1 MRGFF
6 IMNATNDKNKVVVG
20 IDVGGS
26 TTKIV
31 GFRRDA
37 GSETLI
43 APLFVQA
50 TDPITSIYGAFGRF
64 TMENGLSL
72 DDIDKVMMTGGGSS
86 FRSQPI
92 YSLPCCN
99 VSEFECIGL
108 GGLYLSGLDEA
119 IVVSMG
125 TGTALIHSK
134 KVNGVTEIKY
144 LGGTGVGG
152 GTLLGLTQKLTGVGT
167 VEHIEKLCAEGDI
180 SKIDLRISDISKN
193 RTYENMKD
201 NLTVSNFGK
210 VSDIATPEDI
220 ALGVANM
227 VAETIAMVAVFAA
240 RGCGVKDVVLTG
252 NLSTIAPIRKTFE
265 GLDQFGVNFIIP
277 ENAQFGTVIGTA
289 IGGMKDFKL

>member
-1 MRGFF
+1 MQQ
-6 IMNATNDKNKVVVG
+6 NNTQNNVVIG

-31 GFRRDA
+31 GFRHTSM
-37 GSETLI
+37 GEELI

-64 TMENGLSL
+64 TMENGLAL
-72 DDIDKVMMTGGGSS
+72 TDIDKVMMTGGGSS

-92 YSLPCCN
+92 YTLPCNN

-125 TGTALIHSK
+125 PGTALIHSK
-134 KVNGVTEIKY
+134 KVGDATEIKY

-167 VEHIEKLCAEGDI
+167 VEHIEELCAEGDI
-180 SKIDLRISDISKN
+180 AKIDLRISDISKN

-210 VSDIATPEDI
+210 VSDIATPEDL

-265 GLDQFGVNFIIP
+265 SLDQFGVNFIIP
-277 ENAQFGTVIGTA
+277 ENAQFGTVIGA
-289 IGGMKDFKL
+289 ALHDSHKCI

>member
-1 MRGFF
+1 MQ
-6 IMNATNDKNKVVVG
+6 MDNVQNKVVVG

-31 GFRRDA
+31 GFRRGED

-64 TMENGLSL
+64 TMENGLALS
-72 DDIDKVMMTGGGSS
+72 DVDKVMMTGGGSS

-92 YSLPCCN
+92 YTLPCNN

-134 KVNGVTEIKY
+134 KVGDATQIKY

-167 VEHIEKLCAEGDI
+167 VEHIEELCAQGDI

-210 VSDIATPEDI
+210 VSDIATNEDI

-252 NLSTIAPIRKTFE
+252 NLSTIAPIKKTFE

-277 ENAQFGTVIGTA
+277 ENAQFGTVIGA
-289 IGGMKDFKL
+289 ALHDSHKCI

>member
-1 MRGFF
+1 MQQ
-6 IMNATNDKNKVVVG
+6 NKAQDKVVIG

-31 GFRRDA
+31 GFRHT
-37 GSETLI
+37 GEGEELI

-72 DDIDKVMMTGGGSS
+72 SDIDKVMMTGGGSS

-92 YSLPCCN
+92 YTLPCNN

-134 KVNGVTEIKY
+134 KVGDATMVKY

-167 VEHIEKLCAEGDI
+167 VEHIEELCAEGDI

-210 VSDIATPEDI
+210 VSDIATPEDL

-265 GLDQFGVNFIIP
+265 SLDQFGVNFIIP
-277 ENAQFGTVIGTA
+277 ENAQFGTVIGA
-289 IGGMKDFKL
+289 ALHDSHKCI

>member
-1 MRGFF
+1 MQQ
-6 IMNATNDKNKVVVG
+6 NKEQNKVVVG

-31 GFRRDA
+31 GFHR
-37 GSETLI
+37 GENGEETLI

-64 TMENGLSL
+64 TMENGLALS
-72 DDIDKVMMTGGGSS
+72 DIDKVMMTGGGSS

-92 YSLPCCN
+92 YTLPCSN

-108 GGLYLSGLDEA
+108 GGLYLS
-119 IVVSMG
+119 
-125 TGTALIHSK
+125 K
-134 KVNGVTEIKY
+134 KVGDTTEIKY

-180 SKIDLRISDISKN
+180 SKVDLRISDISKN

-201 NLTVSNFGK
+201 NLTVANFGK

-252 NLSTIAPIRKTFE
+252 NLSTIEPIRKTFE

-277 ENAQFGTVIGTA
+277 ENAQFGTVIGA
-289 IGGMKDFKL
+289 ALHDSHKCI

>member
-1 MRGFF
+1 MQQ
-6 IMNATNDKNKVVVG
+6 NKTQNNVVIG

-31 GFRRDA
+31 GFRHTSM
-37 GSETLI
+37 GEELI

-72 DDIDKVMMTGGGSS
+72 SDIDKVMMTGGGSS

-92 YSLPCCN
+92 YTLPCNN

-134 KVNGVTEIKY
+134 KVGDATMVKY

-167 VEHIEKLCAEGDI
+167 VEHIEELCAEGDI

-210 VSDIATPEDI
+210 VSDIATPEDL

-265 GLDQFGVNFIIP
+265 SLDQFGVNFIIP
-277 ENAQFGTVIGTA
+277 ENAQFGTVIGA
-289 IGGMKDFKL
+289 ALHDSHKCI

>member
-1 MRGFF
+1 MST
-6 IMNATNDKNKVVVG
+6 TNDKSKVVVG

-31 GFRRDA
+31 GFRRN
-37 GSETLI
+37 GQSETLI

-92 YSLPCCN
+92 YSLPCNN

-134 KVNGVTEIKY
+134 KVGGATEIKY

-167 VEHIEKLCAEGDI
+167 VEHIEALCAEGNI

-210 VSDIATPEDI
+210 VSDIATPEDL

-252 NLSTIAPIRKTFE
+252 NLSTIAPIRQTFE

-277 ENAQFGTVIGTA
+277 ENAQFGTVIGA
-289 IGGMKDFKL
+289 ALHDSHKCI

>member
-1 MRGFF
+1 
-6 IMNATNDKNKVVVG
+6 MNATNDKNKVVVG

-72 DDIDKVMMTGGGSS
+72 NDIDKVMMTGGGSS

-167 VEHIEKLCAEGDI
+167 VEHIEKMCAEGDI

-201 NLTVSNFGK
+201 NLTVSNFGN

-252 NLSTIAPIRKTFE
+252 NLSTIAPIRQTFE

-277 ENAQFGTVIGTA
+277 ENAQFGTVIGA
-289 IGGMKDFKL
+289 ALHDSHKCI

>member
-1 MRGFF
+1 MQ
-6 IMNATNDKNKVVVG
+6 MDNVQNKVVVG

-31 GFRRDA
+31 GFRRGDD
-37 GSETLI
+37 GSESLI

-64 TMENGLSL
+64 TMENGLALS
-72 DDIDKVMMTGGGSS
+72 DVDKVMMTGGGSS

-92 YSLPCCN
+92 YTLPCNN

-134 KVNGVTEIKY
+134 KVGDATQIKY

-167 VEHIEKLCAEGDI
+167 VEHIEELCAQGDI

-210 VSDIATPEDI
+210 VSDIATPEDL

-265 GLDQFGVNFIIP
+265 SLDQFGVNFIIP
-277 ENAQFGTVIGTA
+277 ENAQFGTVIGA
-289 IGGMKDFKL
+289 ALHDSHKCI

>member
-64 TMENGLSL
+64 TMENELSL

-92 YSLPCCN
+92 YSLPCNN

-167 VEHIEKLCAEGDI
+167 VEHIEQMCAEGDI
-180 SKIDLRISDISKN
+180 SKIDLCISDISKN

-252 NLSTIAPIRKTFE
+252 NLSTITPIRKTFE

-277 ENAQFGTVIGTA
+277 ENAQFGTVIGA
-289 IGGMKDFKL
+289 ALHDSHKCI

>member
-1 MRGFF
+1 
-6 IMNATNDKNKVVVG
+6 MNATNEKNKVVVG

-92 YSLPCCN
+92 YSLPCNN

-134 KVNGVTEIKY
+134 KVDDATMVKY

-167 VEHIEKLCAEGDI
+167 VEHIEKMCEEGDI
-180 SKIDLRISDISKN
+180 SKVDLRISDISKN

-210 VSDIATPEDI
+210 LSDIATPEDI

-252 NLSTIAPIRKTFE
+252 NLSTIAPIRQTFE

-277 ENAQFGTVIGTA
+277 ENAQFGTVIGA
-289 IGGMKDFKL
+289 ALHDSHKCI

>member
-1 MRGFF
+1 MQ
-6 IMNATNDKNKVVVG
+6 MDNVQNKVVVG

-31 GFRRDA
+31 GFRRGDD
-37 GSETLI
+37 GSESLI

-64 TMENGLSL
+64 TMENGLALS
-72 DDIDKVMMTGGGSS
+72 DVDKVMMTGGGSS

-92 YSLPCCN
+92 YTLPCNN

-134 KVNGVTEIKY
+134 KVGDATQIKY

-167 VEHIEKLCAEGDI
+167 VEHIEELCAQGDI

-210 VSDIATPEDI
+210 VSDIATNEDI

-252 NLSTIAPIRKTFE
+252 NLSTIAPIKKTFE

-277 ENAQFGTVIGTA
+277 ENAQFGTVIGA
-289 IGGMKDFKL
+289 ALHDSHKCI

>member
-1 MRGFF
+1 MQQ
-6 IMNATNDKNKVVVG
+6 NSVQNKVVVG

-31 GFRRDA
+31 GFRRGENGQEA
-37 GSETLI
+37 LI

-64 TMENGLSL
+64 TMENGLAL
-72 DDIDKVMMTGGGSS
+72 TDIDKVMMTGGGSS

-92 YSLPCCN
+92 YTLPCNN

-134 KVNGVTEIKY
+134 KIGGATEIKY

-167 VEHIEKLCAEGDI
+167 VEHIEALCADGDI

-210 VSDIATPEDI
+210 VSDIATPEDL

-252 NLSTIAPIRKTFE
+252 NLSTIEPIRKTFE

-277 ENAQFGTVIGTA
+277 ENAQFGTVIGA
-289 IGGMKDFKL
+289 ALHESHKCI

>member
-1 MRGFF
+1 MQQ
-6 IMNATNDKNKVVVG
+6 NKTQNNVVIG

-31 GFRRDA
+31 GFRHT
-37 GSETLI
+37 GEGEELI

-64 TMENGLSL
+64 TMENGLALS
-72 DDIDKVMMTGGGSS
+72 DVDKVMMTGGGSS

-92 YSLPCCN
+92 YTLPCNN

-134 KVNGVTEIKY
+134 KVGDATMVKY

-167 VEHIEKLCAEGDI
+167 VEHIEELCAEGDI

-210 VSDIATPEDI
+210 VSDIATPEDL

-265 GLDQFGVNFIIP
+265 SLDQFGVNFIIP
-277 ENAQFGTVIGTA
+277 ENAQFGTVIGA
-289 IGGMKDFKL
+289 ALHDSHKCI

>member
-1 MRGFF
+1 MQQ
-6 IMNATNDKNKVVVG
+6 NKAQDNVVIG

-31 GFRRDA
+31 GFRHTES
-37 GSETLI
+37 GESLI

-64 TMENGLSL
+64 TMENGLALS
-72 DDIDKVMMTGGGSS
+72 DVDKVMMTGGGSS

-92 YSLPCCN
+92 YTLPCNN

-134 KVNGVTEIKY
+134 KVGDATKIKY

-167 VEHIEKLCAEGDI
+167 VEHIEELCAEGDI

-210 VSDIATPEDI
+210 ISDIATPEDL

-240 RGCGVKDVVLTG
+240 RGCDVKDVVLTG

-265 GLDQFGVNFIIP
+265 SLDQFGVNFIIP
-277 ENAQFGTVIGTA
+277 ENAQFGTVIGA
-289 IGGMKDFKL
+289 ALHDSHKCI

>member
-1 MRGFF
+1 MQHN
-6 IMNATNDKNKVVVG
+6 IIQNKVVVG

-31 GFRRDA
+31 GFRR
-37 GSETLI
+37 GENGEETLI

-64 TMENGLSL
+64 TMENELAL
-72 DDIDKVMMTGGGSS
+72 TDIDKVMMTGGGSS

-92 YSLPCCN
+92 YTLPCSN

-134 KVNGVTEIKY
+134 KVGDTTAIKY

-180 SKIDLRISDISKN
+180 SKVDLRISDISKN

-201 NLTVSNFGK
+201 NLTVANFGK

-252 NLSTIAPIRKTFE
+252 NLSTIEPIRKTFE

-277 ENAQFGTVIGTA
+277 ENAQFGTVIGA
-289 IGGMKDFKL
+289 ALHDSHKCI

>member
-1 MRGFF
+1 
-6 IMNATNDKNKVVVG
+6 MNATNDKNKVVVG

-31 GFRRDA
+31 GFRRDGKTEA
-37 GSETLI
+37 LI

-72 DDIDKVMMTGGGSS
+72 EDIDKVMMTGGGSS

-92 YSLPCCN
+92 YSLPCNN

-125 TGTALIHSK
+125 TGTALIHCK
-134 KVNGVTEIKY
+134 KSGDATEIHY

-152 GTLLGLTQKLTGVGT
+152 GTLLGLTQKLTGVNT
-167 VEHIEKLCAEGDI
+167 VEHIEALCAEGDI

-210 VSDIATPEDI
+210 ISDIATPEDL

-265 GLDQFGVNFIIP
+265 ALDQFGVNFLIP
-277 ENAQFGTVIGTA
+277 ENAQFGTVIGA
-289 IGGMKDFKL
+289 ALHDSHKCI

>member
-1 MRGFF
+1 
-6 IMNATNDKNKVVVG
+6 MNAINEKNKVVVG

-31 GFRRDA
+31 GFRRGEN

-72 DDIDKVMMTGGGSS
+72 TDVDKVMMTGGGSS

-92 YSLPCCN
+92 YTLPCNN

-134 KVNGVTEIKY
+134 KAGDATMVKY

-152 GTLLGLTQKLTGVGT
+152 GTLLGLTQKLTGVKT
-167 VEHIEKLCAEGDI
+167 VEHIEALCAEGNLAN
-180 SKIDLRISDISKN
+180 IDLRISDISKN
-193 RTYENMKD
+193 RSYENMKD

-210 VSDIATPEDI
+210 VSDIATNEDI

-277 ENAQFGTVIGTA
+277 ENAQFGTVIGA
-289 IGGMKDFKL
+289 ALHDSHKCI

>member
-1 MRGFF
+1 MST
-6 IMNATNDKNKVVVG
+6 TNDKSKVVVG

-31 GFRRDA
+31 GFRRD
-37 GSETLI
+37 GQNETLI

-92 YSLPCCN
+92 YSLPCNN

-134 KVNGVTEIKY
+134 KVGGATEIKY

-167 VEHIEKLCAEGDI
+167 VEHIEALCAEGNI

-210 VSDIATPEDI
+210 VSDIATPEDL

-252 NLSTIAPIRKTFE
+252 NLSTIAPIRQTFE

-277 ENAQFGTVIGTA
+277 ENAQFGTVIGA
-289 IGGMKDFKL
+289 ALHDSHKCI

>member
-1 MRGFF
+1 MQQ
-6 IMNATNDKNKVVVG
+6 NKTQNNVVIG

-31 GFRRDA
+31 GFRHTSM
-37 GSETLI
+37 GEELI

-72 DDIDKVMMTGGGSS
+72 SDIDKVMMTGGGSS

-92 YSLPCCN
+92 YTLPCNN

-125 TGTALIHSK
+125 PGTALIHSK
-134 KVNGVTEIKY
+134 KVGDATMVKY

-167 VEHIEKLCAEGDI
+167 VEHIEELCAEGDI

-210 VSDIATPEDI
+210 VSDIATPEDL

-277 ENAQFGTVIGTA
+277 ENAQFGTVIGA
-289 IGGMKDFKL
+289 ALHDSHKCI

>member
-1 MRGFF
+1 
-6 IMNATNDKNKVVVG
+6 MNATNEKNKVVVG

-31 GFRRDA
+31 GFRRD
-37 GSETLI
+37 GECETLI

-72 DDIDKVMMTGGGSS
+72 DDVDKVMMTGGGSS

-92 YSLPCCN
+92 YSLPCNN

-134 KVNGVTEIKY
+134 KVNGATEIKY

-167 VEHIEKLCAEGDI
+167 VEHIEKLCEEGDI

-277 ENAQFGTVIGTA
+277 ENAQFGTVIGA
-289 IGGMKDFKL
+289 ALHDSHKCI

>member
-1 MRGFF
+1 
-6 IMNATNDKNKVVVG
+6 
-20 IDVGGS
+20 
-26 TTKIV
+26 
-31 GFRRDA
+31 
-37 GSETLI
+37 
-43 APLFVQA
+43 
-50 TDPITSIYGAFGRF
+50 
-64 TMENGLSL
+64 MENGLSL
-72 DDIDKVMMTGGGSS
+72 SDIDQVMMTGGGSS

-92 YSLPCCN
+92 YTLPCSN

-134 KVNGVTEIKY
+134 KVGDATMVKY

-167 VEHIEKLCAEGDI
+167 VEHIEELCAEGDI

-210 VSDIATPEDI
+210 VSDIATPEDL

-265 GLDQFGVNFIIP
+265 SLDQFGVNFINIK
-277 ENAQFGTVIGTA
+277 QFIRYKRLISFYKQLLG
-289 IGGMKDFKL
+289 

>member
-1 MRGFF
+1 
-6 IMNATNDKNKVVVG
+6 MNATNDKNKVVVG

-72 DDIDKVMMTGGGSS
+72 SDIDKVLMTGGGSS

-92 YSLPCCN
+92 YTLPCCN

-134 KVNGVTEIKY
+134 KVGEATMVKY

-167 VEHIEKLCAEGDI
+167 VEHIEKMCAEGDI

-252 NLSTIAPIRKTFE
+252 NLSTIAPIRQTFE

-277 ENAQFGTVIGTA
+277 ENAQFGTVIGA
-289 IGGMKDFKL
+289 ALHDSHKCI